1 MLLPPSTNMGRRSNH
16 AHSKES
22 RPYDVVGSGEH
33 RDAPIRFGAHMES
46 GMTLGFQG
54 APGPVTAAKVA
65 ACARGPLQW
74 LSKEALEGD
83 GLQTRVAPTPSA

>member
-1 MLLPPSTNMGRRSNH
+1 MPIAGKTGSTTSSDRETIVTRLSD
-16 AHSKES
+16 S
-22 RPYDVVGSGEH
+22 
-33 RDAPIRFGAHMES
+33 GAHMES

-83 GLQTRVAPTPSA
+83 GLQNQGDPTPSA